1 MPEVVPISFRWGSKR
16 YYFDPKGQDYE
27 VGAAVIA
34 ETAKGLD
41 LGIVAARA
49 LQVRDSEIT
58 PPLRP
63 VLRAATPEDLERDA
77 ENREHE
83 REALRICQEQAEQHK
98 LPMRLVDASYTFDR
112 KRVTLYFVS
121 DNRVDFRGLV
131 RDLVRKLHARVEL
144 HQIGVR
150 DQARLVGGFGSCGR
164 ELCCCAW
171 LPDFKPT
178 AIRMAKEQG
187 LSLNPTKVSGLC
199 GRLLCCLRYEYDTY
213 LELREGCPAR
223 GARVTTGVGKGK
235 VTEVNLLAQSVQVE
249 LEDGTRDWYAVAEL
263 EGAPV
268 RRADAGDADDG
279 DEALLAASPAR
290 RRPRSSVRMAA
301 VATEAKPDESETQP
315 SAESAPAPSEGEAR
329 KPGARRRPR
338 RRSSE
343 ARKGEPA
350 PAAAGPPASDGAPS
364 VGAEAGGDGAGKP
377 KPSRS
382 RRRRRRPRKSGGGAS
397 GADV

>member
-16 YYFDPKGQDYE
+16 YYFDPKGREYE
-27 VGAAVIA
+27 VGSAVIA

-41 LGIVAARA
+41 LGIVAAKS
-49 LQVRDSEIT
+49 LQVSDAEIT

-63 VLRAATPEDLERDA
+63 ILRAASAEDLERDA

-83 REALRICQEQAEQHK
+83 REALAVCHQHAEQHK

-112 KRVTLYFVS
+112 KRVTFYFVS

-131 RDLVRKLHARVEL
+131 RDLVRKLRTRVEL

-213 LELREGCPAR
+213 LELRENCPAR
-223 GARVTTGVGKGK
+223 GARVATSCGKGR
-235 VTEVNLLAQSVQVE
+235 VTEVNLLGQSVQVE
-249 LEDGTRDWYAVAEL
+249 LESGTREWFPVSEL
-263 EGAPV
+263 EGGPV
-268 RRADAGDADDG
+268 RTPEPEDADEG
-279 DEALLAASPAR
+279 AESVVGRAAPSAR
-290 RRPRSSVRMAA
+290 RRSRVSR
-301 VATEAKPDESETQP
+301 
-315 SAESAPAPSEGEAR
+315 APAADVAAAPEAEASPTERPEGEAKR
-329 KPGARRRPR
+329 SSARRRPR

-343 ARKGEPA
+343 AKRSDAA
-350 PAAAGPPASDGAPS
+350 PAAAPAPQAGPPADGVPS
-364 VGAEAGGDGAGKP
+364 QAAETDGEAGQKARS
-377 KPSRS
+377 SRS
-382 RRRRRRPRKSGGGAS
+382 RRRRRRPKKSGGGA
-397 GADV
+397 ADANV